1 MREGHKGESPSHNGL
16 CGLVLDERQEVEGA
30 ASLEIQDDGGVGP
43 PLAERPLDDA
53 RARRAQRRQLPGHP
67 QQGGGAGRRGQVH
80 EQPCGG
86 QPAQPEAGLGVR
98 PGEVAGALGMAG
110 EQLRE
115 PLGEGGAGTD
125 QVAAVEAPDRQL
137 QPDRHA
143 AGRQIGSLSPIS
155 AMDRRA
161 AGPARRAA
169 GVIVPCSG
177 EDGEGGGAVPRDA
190 DDGQGAEQS
199 HAPICLPTTIRA
211 TSQPSC
217 SPFHQTRR

>member
-1 MREGHKGESPSHNGL
+1 MTVTMHARLKSGQAWRASSFGNRSAK
-16 CGLVLDERQEVEGA
+16 VE
-30 ASLEIQDDGGVGP
+30 
-43 PLAERPLDDA
+43 
-53 RARRAQRRQLPGHP
+53 
-67 QQGGGAGRRGQVH
+67 RGQ
-80 EQPCGG
+80 
-86 QPAQPEAGLGVR
+86 AGSR
-98 PGEVAGALGMAG
+98 
-110 EQLRE
+110 Q
-115 PLGEGGAGTD
+115 
-125 QVAAVEAPDRQL
+125 VEAPDRQL
-137 QPDRHA
+137 QPASFAADRQVGGPSMVA
-143 AGRQIGSLSPIS
+143 